1 VVLKHFLIIIRCCF
15 LRKLLDA
22 VMVAYF
28 AFSFSDAHSIV
39 DDQLVV
45 LFFIANLLPKF
56 SLYVLL
62 LTWEIMNNRGNNHH
76 PFTQINSR
84 IDHCKSCTMRNLLG
98 FTNSKDSTYNM
109 FELCNKHGGDG
120 STLCTYFYFV
130 NLVLLLLLCTMAK
143 GSLEKLQRGDSL
155 TCLNL
160 S

>member
-1 VVLKHFLIIIRCCF
+1 
-15 LRKLLDA
+15 
-22 VMVAYF
+22 
-28 AFSFSDAHSIV
+28 
-39 DDQLVV
+39 
-45 LFFIANLLPKF
+45 
-56 SLYVLL
+56 
-62 LTWEIMNNRGNNHH
+62 
-76 PFTQINSR
+76 
-84 IDHCKSCTMRNLLG
+84 MRNLLG